1 MKNKSIAVIPAR
13 GGSKGLLKKNIQLFQ
28 DHPLISWPIQA
39 ARKSKKLDKIVV
51 STDDEEIKNIALEY
65 GAEVPFLRNEEV
77 SLDLTT
83 TEETLRFSLKKAE
96 EFYKTEFDI
105 CVFLTCTDLFRSE
118 SWIDTAIEK
127 LENNKHL
134 ESVFVVSKTHKN
146 FWKIKDNCPERLEEW
161 MKIYSNRQVRE
172 PLYREDTG
180 LTCASRSFLWR
191 EGRRIGDKVE
201 FIINN
206 NPASMIDIHSE
217 LDLNIAN
224 KTADWLKVNDPNS
237 LPVTPQKILKK

>member
-1 MKNKSIAVIPAR
+1 M
-13 GGSKGLLKKNIQLFQ
+13 
-28 DHPLISWPIQA
+28 
-39 ARKSKKLDKIVV
+39 
-51 STDDEEIKNIALEY
+51 
-65 GAEVPFLRNEEV
+65 RNL
-77 SLDLTT
+77 S
-83 TEETLRFSLKKAE
+83 TLRTK
-96 EFYKTEFDI
+96 YKDKFDI

-206 NPASMIDIHSE
+206 NPASMIDIHSLE
-217 LDLNIAN
+217 YGFRATVFGSQPSPSAQALSPLIHRDRN
-224 KTADWLKVNDPNS
+224 
-237 LPVTPQKILKK
+237 